1 MNSVISKL
9 RNRVHDVLEVSEND
23 DLFSRII
30 DFGLIGLIT
39 LNVLAIIVESI
50 DAVAA
55 MYQPLFEMFELV
67 SVAIFTFE
75 YVLRVWICVDHT
87 DGNIA
92 ANYSAAC
99 ATWRAR
105 WH

>member
-1 MNSVISKL
+1 MISKL

-39 LNVLAIIVESI
+39 LNVLAIIIESI

-55 MYQPLFEMFELV
+55 TYQPLFEMFELV
-67 SVAIFTFE
+67 SVAIFTVE
-75 YVLRVWICVDHT
+75 YVLRV
-87 DGNIA
+87 
-92 ANYSAAC
+92 
-99 ATWRAR
+99 
-105 WH
+105 